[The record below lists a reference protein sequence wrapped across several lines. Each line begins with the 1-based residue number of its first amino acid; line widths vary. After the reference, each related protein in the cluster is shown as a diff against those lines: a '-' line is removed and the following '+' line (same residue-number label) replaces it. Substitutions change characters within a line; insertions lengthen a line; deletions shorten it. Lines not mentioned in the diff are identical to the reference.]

1 MKKREINVLEHA
13 TEIMTALQN
22 GVLLTTKA
30 EDKVNSMTIS
40 WGSLCIEWGKPAFI
54 TFVRESR
61 FTKELLEKNPEFTV
75 NIPVGASDKKVLGL
89 CGTKSGRDIDKIEA
103 LNLTLETPNLISVPA
118 IREFPMTLECKVVYK
133 QKQDLSALPKGYLE
147 QFYPENADN
156 SFNGANRDC
165 HIAFYGEIVSAYI
178 IE

>member
-1 MKKREINVLEHA
+1 MKKREINVLEYA
-13 TEIMTALQN
+13 TEIMTALQS

-40 WGSLCIEWGKPAFI
+40 WGSLCIEWGKPVFI

-61 FTKELLEKNPEFTV
+61 FSKELLDKNPEFTI
-75 NIPVGASDKKVLGL
+75 NIPVGQFDKKILGF
-89 CGTKSGRDIDKIEA
+89 CGSNSGRDVDKIDA
-103 LNLTLETPNLISVPA
+103 LNLTLETPSLISVPA
-118 IREFPMTLECKVVYK
+118 IRELPLTLECKVVYK
-133 QKQDLSALPKGYLE
+133 QKQDLSALPQEYVE
-147 QFYPENADN
+147 QFYPENVDS
-156 SFNGANRDC
+156 SFHGAGRDC